1 MTKIIKPQKYQY
13 FQNSTILSRKP
24 STAAESKTLLDILS
38 HLCQNTT
45 MQLVRTTLRLDRD
58 LKKTAEMLALKNDQ
72 SFQDVV
78 ETALREHLNTAAKN
92 EARILFLPSH
102 DLGTPLDNLTRDD
115 FYDEPNFS

>member
-1 MTKIIKPQKYQY
+1 
-13 FQNSTILSRKP
+13 
-24 STAAESKTLLDILS
+24 
-38 HLCQNTT
+38 

-72 SFQDVV
+72 SFQEVLNQ
-78 ETALREHLNTAAKN
+78 ALAQYLIKMAKN
-92 EARILFLPSH
+92 DAKTLFLPSH